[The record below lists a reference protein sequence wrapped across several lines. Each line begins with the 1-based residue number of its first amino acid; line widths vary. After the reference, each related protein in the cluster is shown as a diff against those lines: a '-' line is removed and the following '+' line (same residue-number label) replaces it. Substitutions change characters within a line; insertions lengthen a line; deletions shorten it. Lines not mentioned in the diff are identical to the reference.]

1 MRRPEAEEEEAAP
14 EQVTLNDPVED
25 VEACADSTY
34 GRWDVCFV
42 LAAPDWH
49 RDGDA
54 DAEDG
59 GVARTAHAGDTA
71 SLVERADGATAGA
84 LQHRPKASLTLD
96 DLLLR
101 LTASGLDHYCYRS
114 VQGDEIYVKVRAS
127 LGRLEQHAEAT
138 RARFRLHAG
147 VVERRARRGFPR
159 QGIQPII
166 IGEECRGVRM
176 ARWRPYEHLYAK
188 YDRAPDLAGI
198 YDVPR
203 SEQDTA
209 WPFSSMQRVK
219 LIWDL
224 LHAKRSDGGCELD
237 VATLTYHGDVL
248 AFLALHDAVERHEL
262 HREFCYHSAG
272 RSPLE
277 LPLDRYAAYFGEMH
291 GLRMYFTAHV
301 TTWYYPLSIAGL
313 AVFLERRIKQEM
325 STHGVIG
332 YSAVLVVWS
341 ILAVEYWGHRQAVIS
356 VLWGTRGFE
365 EREKARPQH
374 RGYLAR
380 SPVDGRDEIWYPPR
394 ERRYKVWASTA
405 IVFLMV
411 VANLL
416 FLYLVF
422 WCKAEQPGALKFV
435 AHQHFV
441 LATAVVNSIGI
452 QVFKLAFTHVAE
464 WCTNRENWRTETEH
478 HDAFTQKL
486 FYFFLVN
493 YYVPLFYLTFIQYYA
508 NPWVSQSE
516 ARGCTGNNAGG
527 GKDPLDGA
535 AANPCDDTVA
545 SQVLKEVWTSL
556 AIILSTALSG
566 SFVGR
571 LIAPLVQ
578 ETLRKKKEGGISV
591 AMSVPELQYILME
604 YDELKHTTV
613 DYMQTTIQYGYIVLL
628 SAAFPLGP
636 FVALLVNNVQVRT
649 DCYAFIHLYRRV
661 MPSSAEDIGV
671 FEKFFQMLNVAGVV
685 TNAALS
691 VYVSKPFSEN
701 KGWSDHN
708 RHNLFI
714 VVVTVG
720 LSFYASCRL
729 LLDAV
734 PPSVEIQVK
743 RQEFIES
750 KIVDREKDFDVH
762 EDLKVASIDYR
773 VHAMDDGAYHTN
785 MLMFDEEDH
794 APPRTSP
801 SAVED

>member
-1 MRRPEAEEEEAAP
+1 M
-14 EQVTLNDPVED
+14 
-25 VEACADSTY
+25 
-34 GRWDVCFV
+34 
-42 LAAPDWH
+42 
-49 RDGDA
+49 
-54 DAEDG
+54 
-59 GVARTAHAGDTA
+59 
-71 SLVERADGATAGA
+71 
-84 LQHRPKASLTLD
+84 
-96 DLLLR
+96 
-101 LTASGLDHYCYRS
+101 
-114 VQGDEIYVKVRAS
+114 
-127 LGRLEQHAEAT
+127 
-138 RARFRLHAG
+138 
-147 VVERRARRGFPR
+147 
-159 QGIQPII
+159 
-166 IGEECRGVRM
+166 
-176 ARWRPYEHLYAK
+176 
-188 YDRAPDLAGI
+188 
-198 YDVPR
+198 
-203 SEQDTA
+203 
-209 WPFSSMQRVK
+209 
-219 LIWDL
+219 
-224 LHAKRSDGGCELD
+224 
-237 VATLTYHGDVL
+237 
-248 AFLALHDAVERHEL
+248 
-262 HREFCYHSAG
+262 
-272 RSPLE
+272 
-277 LPLDRYAAYFGEMH
+277 
-291 GLRMYFTAHV
+291 
-301 TTWYYPLSIAGL
+301 
-313 AVFLERRIKQEM
+313 
-325 STHGVIG
+325 
-332 YSAVLVVWS
+332 
-341 ILAVEYWGHRQAVIS
+341 
-356 VLWGTRGFE
+356 
-365 EREKARPQH
+365 
-374 RGYLAR
+374 
-380 SPVDGRDEIWYPPR
+380 
-394 ERRYKVWASTA
+394 
-405 IVFLMV
+405 
-411 VANLL
+411 
-416 FLYLVF
+416 
-422 WCKAEQPGALKFV
+422 
-435 AHQHFV
+435 
-441 LATAVVNSIGI
+441 
-452 QVFKLAFTHVAE
+452 
-464 WCTNRENWRTETEH
+464 
-478 HDAFTQKL
+478 
-486 FYFFLVN
+486 
-493 YYVPLFYLTFIQYYA
+493 
-508 NPWVSQSE
+508 SQSE
-516 ARGCTGNNAGG
+516 ARGCTGKNAGG

-794 APPRTSP
+794 APPRTA
-801 SAVED
+801 SAVEDRGPRAPRSRLFKGATDATGRAGRARACRPRGVGGRHRCVVAWVLAGWAQASYVRRVPRTPPASEVTMAPEKASSTREPQASATA